1 MIPQT
6 HFFFS
11 LSMPDVK
18 QHFFLLMA
26 VGNERDNFLLASAP
40 VINIERPKETRC
52 GRQKYVLPL
61 HFVYFAYEDS
71 RLANSR

>member
-1 MIPQT
+1 
-6 HFFFS
+6 
-11 LSMPDVK
+11 MPDVK
-18 QHFFLLMA
+18 QHFFFLMA
-26 VGNERDNFLLASAP
+26 VGNEWDNFSLASAP

-71 RLANSR
+71 KVDNGR